1 MKICVAAVVLLG
13 VVGAARAD
21 VLTMNFDAGPGTSII
36 NSGETLRNQYADW
49 GITFAAGGLTGPS
62 GDGTQSW
69 ATNTSMIITNS
80 DYSSRGLTAP
90 PVTNMLHSYGGWLNE
105 DGSPIFRMNIAGGA
119 IGAISADFVGM
130 GSTTTYANTSFRP
143 FIQVYDAGN
152 TLIGSASPVP
162 QASTSYQ
169 TVTASFTGTAAYAL
183 IAPGSFADWVGIDNV
198 VVNTVPTPGAM
209 ALFGAGVVCV
219 AKRKRK

>member
-49 GITFAAGGLTGPS
+49 GITFSAGGLS
-62 GDGTQSW
+62 GASGEGSQNW

-80 DYSSRGLTAP
+80 DFGSRGVTAP
-90 PVTNMLHSYGGWLNE
+90 PVTNMLHSYNGWLAE
-105 DGSPIFRMNIAGGA
+105 DGTPIFRMDIAGGA
-119 IGAISADFVGM
+119 IGSIAADFVGM

-152 TLIGSASPVP
+152 TLIGSASPEP

-169 TVTASFTGTAAYAL
+169 TVMASFGGTAAYAL
-183 IAPGSFADWVGIDNV
+183 IAPGSFADWVGIDNI

-209 ALFGAGVVCV
+209 ALFGMGMACM